1 MGVRIMV
8 TCDRCG
14 GTHAQADHDSPT
26 TDDAVRA
33 VNRVLTTERWISD
46 RGSIVCSSCAAGVI
60 PLSPLR
66 AVAAR

>member
-14 GTHAQADHDSPT
+14 GSHAQADHDSPT

-33 VNRVLTTERWISD
+33 VNRVLESDRWISD
-46 RGSIVCSSCAAGVI
+46 RGSIVCSSCSAGVI
-60 PLSPLR
+60 PIRSI
-66 AVAAR
+66 AAAR